1 MGAGLVQA
9 GAASVVSCTRAGIGD
24 AHGPSAM
31 AAEHYALEQGAAFT
45 GGRAPPWVLLEASW
59 RWLDRKLCRLME
71 PGCWSWL
78 TTSQRPRDCSMLRE
92 RMKPSASVHR
102 SAFTR
107 PDTQAPT

>member
-1 MGAGLVQA
+1 MVPPQWPQ
-9 GAASVVSCTRAGIGD
+9 STTPWSRAL
-24 AHGPSAM
+24 PSR
-31 AAEHYALEQGAAFT
+31 

-78 TTSQRPRDCSMLRE
+78 TVSQRPRDCSMLRE